1 VNNNPINFNDPTGH
15 NACEDSFYG
24 CSKNRANTS
33 NVNPGSLVYWKWAIS
48 SEYGITLQKGPDFD
62 KEIKDDAGRVI
73 DTIHYHGR
81 DWDLENAR
89 IADFALGVASLA
101 GFGGTRGATLN
112 LYDHPDG
119 AGHYGGF
126 TSLSSINFFTSSTI
140 PYQNFHHEY
149 GHLLD
154 FMNGRSYSKALAN
167 NPHYSS
173 DGTYL
178 WGGSLIGEINTDA
191 LLFSGKV
198 DDPNWGAGSMNAIQ
212 HPSNDPEEQWGD
224 IYANYVIGN
233 IKDQALTNYVDGG
246 SIGR

>member
-1 VNNNPINFNDPTGH
+1 MYTRQRADSVSGLYYYNARYSNPAAGRFIQPDSVVSNPYNPMSWDRYAYVNNNPINFSDPTGH
-15 NACEDSFYG
+15 NACEGSFYG
-24 CSKNRANTS
+24 CSKDRANTS

-48 SEYGITLQKGPDFD
+48 SEYG
-62 KEIKDDAGRVI
+62 
-73 DTIHYHGR
+73 
-81 DWDLENAR
+81 
-89 IADFALGVASLA
+89 
-101 GFGGTRGATLN
+101 
-112 LYDHPDG
+112 
-119 AGHYGGF
+119 
-126 TSLSSINFFTSSTI
+126 
-140 PYQNFHHEY
+140 
-149 GHLLD
+149 
-154 FMNGRSYSKALAN
+154 

-178 WGGSLIGEINTDA
+178 WGESLIGEINTDA

-198 DDPNWGAGSMNAIQ
+198 DDPNWGAGSVNAIQ